1 MKNNDYVTASE
12 IGDYVFCKRG
22 WWLRFNGLLGDTE
35 AMTQGIEQHEKIA
48 SNVQNTWQMRN
59 IAFTILLL
67 GLLVL
72 LSAILYLALTHT

>member
-1 MKNNDYVTASE
+1 MTTTTYVTASE

-22 WWLRFNGLLGDTE
+22 WWLRFNGLLKDTE
-35 AMTQGIEQHEKIA
+35 AMTKGVEQHEKIA
-48 SNVQNTWQMRN
+48 SNLQNTWKLRN

-72 LSAILYLALTHT
+72 LSVILYLALTHT